1 MAMRTPMANA
11 TLRTVSALVL
21 GCSLVV
27 VGAGGC
33 SPSDAG
39 PPQIAL
45 ARPPA
50 PGTCSEWRGQPV
62 FRSCLPRSAMSGAP
76 LVLELEERCG
86 ACGSTAES
94 CTVSVEGRTLTLSL
108 DGKTCEPPAGV
119 ACSAACGKN
128 RVRCK
133 VPALDEG
140 RYVVRYGDTGGRV
153 DSLDVVPSRSA
164 ATTCSFDDSGGSGA
178 SAGSAGSGG

>member
-1 MAMRTPMANA
+1 MAMRTPMPTAA
-11 TLRTVSALVL
+11 TLFASASALVL
-21 GCSLVV
+21 GVV
-27 VGAGGC
+27 VLGAAACTPGDG
-33 SPSDAG
+33 A

-50 PGTCSEWRGQPV
+50 PGTCSEWTGQPV
-62 FRSCLPRSAMSGAP
+62 DRACLPRIAMAGAP
-76 LVLELEERCG
+76 LVLEIEERCG
-86 ACGSTAES
+86 ACGTTAES
-94 CTVSVEGRTLTLSL
+94 CTVSLEGRTLTLSL

-119 ACSAACGKN
+119 ACSEACGKN

-153 DSLDVVPSRSA
+153 DSLDVVARRDA
-164 ATTCSFDDSGGSGA
+164 ATACSFEDVVAGGG
-178 SAGSAGSGG
+178 